1 MSAPPRKPAGAGRL
15 GAGAGLGRPGLGG
28 QRPSAAAPAIARRV
42 PVLDAA
48 GDYAAFVLR
57 GFAGMRWIG
66 DYGAEALRQTALI
79 AAGSMLVIVWMAF
92 LTGGVCGLE
101 GTAIARGIGAGI
113 AGPIFVAFCTTREVV
128 PFIFGFVV
136 AAKIGGGIVAELGA
150 MRVSEE
156 VDALEAMGVPSVTYL
171 VSTRMLA
178 ALVMLPV
185 AYALAQ
191 AAAEAGGWLAS
202 YVRSHDVSQGTWQ
215 FAFYTALRPLDLV
228 YSLVKGLVL
237 SFTAI
242 MTALYYGYRVRGGP
256 VEVGEA
262 TARSMAVNLMAVT
275 ILNMVMTFVFW
286 GFNPNLPIA

>member
-1 MSAPPRKPAGAGRL
+1 MSARDDPERTGRL
-15 GAGAGLGRPGLGG
+15 RAAV
-28 QRPSAAAPAIARRV
+28 AAPKRV

-48 GDYAAFVLR
+48 GEYASFLWRGFVGMRHVGDYA
-57 GFAGMRWIG
+57 G
-66 DYGAEALRQTALI
+66 EALRQTALI
-79 AAGSMLVIVWMAF
+79 ATGSTLVIIWMAF
-92 LTGGVCGLE
+92 LTGAVCGIE
-101 GTAIARGIGAGI
+101 GSAVSRAIGAGI

-156 VDALEAMGVPSVTYL
+156 VDAMEVMGVPSITYL

-178 ALVMLPV
+178 ALIMLPI
-185 AYALAQ
+185 AYLVAQ
-191 AAAEAGGWLAS
+191 AAAEGGGWLAS
-202 YVRSHDVSQGTWQ
+202 YVRYHDVSQGTWQ

-228 YSLVKGLVL
+228 YSVIKGLVL

-242 MTALYYGYRVRGGP
+242 ATALYYGYRVTGGP

-262 TARSMAVNLMAVT
+262 TARSMAVNLMSVT

-286 GFNPNLPIA
+286 GFNPNLPIS